1 MDRELKRIDLNQY
14 LSLWERATEA
24 PNPDD
29 ITASTDDAM
38 RRASGRRADTGDF
51 DPSRTSEETRAEN
64 ADNAGG
70 EAGVADIDTVESR
83 YAWRKIP
90 MPIILT
96 IWAEETISVV
106 KIWVTWAEMLLM
118 LVETLVWGMIK
129 HPTKLLSR
137 QNRFSFCSKKMNQFY
152 QVLKNTCDSLT
163 DYSAPSSTEDLQRI
177 FNQAV
182 GHLSA
187 AKEMLFNLLTSPFTS
202 ANYADK
208 LRKYVALRHVYS
220 TILNVLDIHF
230 DVLDQMTQAKQ
241 PSK

>member
-1 MDRELKRIDLNQY
+1 
-14 LSLWERATEA
+14 
-24 PNPDD
+24 
-29 ITASTDDAM
+29 
-38 RRASGRRADTGDF
+38 
-51 DPSRTSEETRAEN
+51 
-64 ADNAGG
+64 
-70 EAGVADIDTVESR
+70 
-83 YAWRKIP
+83 
-90 MPIILT
+90 
-96 IWAEETISVV
+96 
-106 KIWVTWAEMLLM
+106 
-118 LVETLVWGMIK
+118 
-129 HPTKLLSR
+129 
-137 QNRFSFCSKKMNQFY
+137 MNQFY

>member
-38 RRASGRRADTGDF
+38 RRASGRRADAGDF

-70 EAGVADIDTVESR
+70 EAGMADIDTVEPDTPGENPD
-83 YAWRKIP
+83 ADNP
-90 MPIILT
+90 DDMGGGDDLGGGDMGDMGEDDPDAGGDT
-96 IWAEETISVV
+96 GMGDDQAPNETPEQAKQIFF
-106 KIWVTWAEMLLM
+106 L
-118 LVETLVWGMIK
+118 
-129 HPTKLLSR
+129 
-137 QNRFSFCSKKMNQFY
+137 QKKMNQFY